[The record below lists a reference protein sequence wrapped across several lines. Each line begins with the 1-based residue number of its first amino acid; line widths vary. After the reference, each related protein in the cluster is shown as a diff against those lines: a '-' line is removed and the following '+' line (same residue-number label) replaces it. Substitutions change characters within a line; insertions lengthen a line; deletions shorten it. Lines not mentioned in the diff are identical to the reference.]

1 MFFPAPVG
9 EIEAKRVYCDG
20 SENEGQEE
28 RGWEKEEDRRTSGTA
43 RTRGDHGRR
52 HETILH
58 ESNTKPSKE
67 SLRVGTLNSALAV
80 AFVHEVFLSRASRLQ
95 EECDRYSIAQQA
107 NYDRLETLKEIRLGS
122 RAYLGRE
129 MDEINYKIKELN
141 VQLKELDDLKEAE
154 RVDFNKQIHDLRTK
168 DLQEMR
174 EKNES
179 ENHMLRSK
187 LNSLDELKQKKE
199 SLLAEISRL
208 DEELKQQ
215 EHDYREDIY
224 HREKSAV
231 LEKDK

>member
-1 MFFPAPVG
+1 MFFPAPL
-9 EIEAKRVYCDG
+9 AKGIYCDG

-28 RGWEKEEDRRTSGTA
+28 RGWKKEENSRASSTD
-43 RTRGDHGRR
+43 RTRGGHGRR

-58 ESNTKPSKE
+58 ESNTQPSKE
-67 SLRVGTLNSALAV
+67 SLRVGVLDLAL
-80 AFVHEVFLSRASRLQ
+80 FVGLVHSVFLSRSTRLQ

-141 VQLKELDDLKEAE
+141 VQLKDLDDLKEAE
-154 RVDFNKQIHDLRTK
+154 RIDFNKQIHDLRTK

-215 EHDYREDIY
+215 EYDYREDIY